1 MTLIYW
7 YTEMQDDDGECIWKF
22 VKEIA
27 VPKSAFFQ
35 DYSDIAIHPDG
46 AFPSTDGTYKTV
58 NR

>member
-1 MTLIYW
+1 
-7 YTEMQDDDGECIWKF
+7 MQDDDGECIWKF

-46 AFPSTDGTYKTV
+46 AFPSTAGTDETV